1 MLDDVFGNFRG
12 TFIEIYK
19 LDPAHFLSA
28 PRLAWPACLKKTRV
42 ELEQF
47 TDYNMLLMTEKGIK
61 DQKCDVIQR
70 YAKANNKYMRNC
82 DKNIESSYLMY
93 LDAKNLHGWE
103 MSQKL
108 PRNSFKWVGYLS
120 QFNESFIKNYDENS
134 DKAYILEVDLE
145 YRKKLFNHYKDYSDL
160 PERKELKNAK
170 SLFVTY
176 KRKKTMLIT

>member
-145 YRKKLFNHYKDYSDL
+145 YQKKLFNHYKDYSDL